1 MIHAKLESRFD
12 TIRARLL
19 VAFLALSQPLVRGWA
34 RYFTWLKFKRTP
46 ESVISAKEKDF
57 SPSRIRGYSRLNFWN
72 EEGLGRE
79 ILLKEIIQALESEGW
94 SYSMDTGWK
103 EWDIQIY
110 GSFWWGI
117 RLSSVTEYHGG
128 PKCLTRVALSIR
140 MVATTIFVNLL
151 ILGSLIYQFFMAPS
165 GTLWYLILYGMILS
179 TFFTLAYRLK
189 KRVAQLVEASAQRT
203 GLKRVKGR

>member
-1 MIHAKLESRFD
+1 
-12 TIRARLL
+12 
-19 VAFLALSQPLVRGWA
+19 
-34 RYFTWLKFKRTP
+34 
-46 ESVISAKEKDF
+46 
-57 SPSRIRGYSRLNFWN
+57 
-72 EEGLGRE
+72 
-79 ILLKEIIQALESEGW
+79 
-94 SYSMDTGWK
+94 
-103 EWDIQIY
+103 
-110 GSFWWGI
+110 
-117 RLSSVTEYHGG
+117 
-128 PKCLTRVALSIR
+128 